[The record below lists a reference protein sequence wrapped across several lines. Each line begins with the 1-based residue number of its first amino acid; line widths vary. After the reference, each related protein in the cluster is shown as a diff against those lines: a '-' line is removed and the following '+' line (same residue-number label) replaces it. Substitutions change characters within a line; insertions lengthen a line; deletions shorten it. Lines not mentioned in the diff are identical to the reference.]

1 MACLAACGEEEAQSG
16 PISQEQAVQIGT
28 TIVDQMN
35 TIVSQGAIEQY
46 VDQPAL
52 YNGFL
57 GWESALSDIGTYE
70 GVSGGSVS
78 FAEDEVIIKVNVLGS
93 SHAAD
98 VEIIL
103 DSALA
108 TYIGITTNVHY
119 STGEIMAKAG
129 MNTLIGMGTVFVVLI
144 LISLI
149 ISCFTFISKFEKRQ
163 KKQEA
168 PAPAA
173 AAPVVEQIAAKEEL
187 SDDTELVAVIAA
199 AIAAYEGAASTDGF
213 VVRSIR
219 KSNKSKWQNAS
230 VYDVVVEEGA
240 TSGAPAAAA
249 PAAPRAVP
257 KAAPAPA
264 AAPAAG
270 GAAGSIKIEAGAAG
284 KVFKIEANVGQAVK
298 KGDAVVIVEAM
309 KMEIPVVAPEDGTV
323 ASINVAVGDAVE
335 AGALLATLN

>member
-1 MACLAACGEEEAQSG
+1 MKKLLVILGMITCMACLAACGEEEAQSG

-219 KSNKSKWQNAS
+219 KSNKSKWQNA
-230 VYDVVVEEGA
+230 
-240 TSGAPAAAA
+240 
-249 PAAPRAVP
+249 
-257 KAAPAPA
+257 
-264 AAPAAG
+264 
-270 GAAGSIKIEAGAAG
+270 
-284 KVFKIEANVGQAVK
+284 
-298 KGDAVVIVEAM
+298 
-309 KMEIPVVAPEDGTV
+309 
-323 ASINVAVGDAVE
+323 
-335 AGALLATLN
+335 

>member
-1 MACLAACGEEEAQSG
+1 MKKLLVILGMITCMACLAACGEEEAQSG

-46 VDQPAL
+46 VDQPVL
-52 YNGFL
+52 YSGFQ
-57 GWESALSDIGTYE
+57 GWESALKDIGTYE

-78 FAEDEVIIKVNVLGS
+78 FMDDEVAISINVLGS
-93 SHAAD
+93 SHDAD
-98 VEIIL
+98 VEIVL
-103 DSALA
+103 DDALA

-129 MNTLIGMGTVFVVLI
+129 MNTLIGMGTVFAVLI

-149 ISCFTFISKFEKRQ
+149 ISCFTFISKFEKQ

-168 PAPAA
+168 PAPAV
-173 AAPVVEQIAAKEEL
+173 AAPVVEQTAANEEL

-219 KSNKSKWQNAS
+219 KSNKSKWQNA
-230 VYDVVVEEGA
+230 
-240 TSGAPAAAA
+240 
-249 PAAPRAVP
+249 
-257 KAAPAPA
+257 
-264 AAPAAG
+264 
-270 GAAGSIKIEAGAAG
+270 
-284 KVFKIEANVGQAVK
+284 
-298 KGDAVVIVEAM
+298 
-309 KMEIPVVAPEDGTV
+309 
-323 ASINVAVGDAVE
+323 
-335 AGALLATLN
+335 

>member
-57 GWESALSDIGTYE
+57 GWESALNDIGTYE

-78 FAEDEVIIKVNVLGS
+78 FAEDEVIIKLDVLGS

-98 VEIIL
+98 VEIVL

-119 STGEIMAKAG
+119 TTGEIMAKAG

-219 KSNKSKWQNAS
+219 KSNKSKWQNA
-230 VYDVVVEEGA
+230 
-240 TSGAPAAAA
+240 
-249 PAAPRAVP
+249 
-257 KAAPAPA
+257 
-264 AAPAAG
+264 
-270 GAAGSIKIEAGAAG
+270 
-284 KVFKIEANVGQAVK
+284 
-298 KGDAVVIVEAM
+298 
-309 KMEIPVVAPEDGTV
+309 
-323 ASINVAVGDAVE
+323 
-335 AGALLATLN
+335 

>member
-219 KSNKSKWQNAS
+219 KSNKSKWQNA
-230 VYDVVVEEGA
+230 
-240 TSGAPAAAA
+240 
-249 PAAPRAVP
+249 
-257 KAAPAPA
+257 
-264 AAPAAG
+264 
-270 GAAGSIKIEAGAAG
+270 
-284 KVFKIEANVGQAVK
+284 
-298 KGDAVVIVEAM
+298 
-309 KMEIPVVAPEDGTV
+309 
-323 ASINVAVGDAVE
+323 
-335 AGALLATLN
+335 